1 MKVKDDNKIIS
12 DWKARQIAELF
23 VIVIFIV
30 KITKILILLCYYW
43 LPLATH
49 ASLRDITDDGSSFVL
64 PWELIK
70 EISLSW

>member
-30 KITKILILLCYYW
+30 KITKILILLCYY
-43 LPLATH
+43 
-49 ASLRDITDDGSSFVL
+49 
-64 PWELIK
+64 
-70 EISLSW
+70 